1 MTNQSIRTRRVVI
14 TDVVDVAVLA
24 CKNRRVRRH
33 LCALAAA
40 QFRAGSD
47 DESNALTDS
56 TTVEFCGAE
65 LVVKQWRLDENRS
78 QPAFDVILKPEPME
92 TVEAATAYQSTFWFS
107 RWLEHAARHRYR
119 ILTEMAYVITL
130 GGGWASVR
138 NVQKSVY
145 YAVSLYDLAQEIDDR
160 ETMRKCRVFIGWAH
174 LWAGRNGYAKGIFRR
189 EHRVAVI
196 VEDERQESRC
206 EAALYHLEANP
217 EFQRNR
223 NARLASDA
231 EADAEAGADGSSN
244 GNDAAPLDTDTAWA
258 HLFSDDEAKVAAI
271 MDSQA
276 PGDDDAE
283 ITI

>member
-92 TVEAATAYQSTFWFS
+92 MVEAATAYQSTFWFS

-231 EADAEAGADGSSN
+231 DGSSN

-276 PGDDDAE
+276 LGDDDAE